1 MEGKQEALHVND
13 VVSTNMFALRSKN
26 AVGEV
31 FNVASGTAI
40 SVYKLAKKLQKIT
53 NTKHLMLIFTEPRAG
68 NIKHCS
74 ADIEIHVVTPMR
86 KSFCKEKVSTPD
98 FDFSK
103 YFGSNV
109 RVQSAPKFTV

>member
-53 NTKHLMLIFTEPRAG
+53 NTKHLMPIFTEPRAG

-74 ADIEIHVVTPMR
+74 ADIS
-86 KSFCKEKVSTPD
+86 KAEKLLGFRPKIKLEDGLSRLVEQYLHARLEGLGA
-98 FDFSK
+98 K
-103 YFGSNV
+103 V
-109 RVQSAPKFTV
+109 KRV